1 MLRRGE
7 AGRACHGFR
16 ARGAGG
22 VPRVSSRQAFARSR
36 EKVPG
41 GRMRGASEAKHAFD
55 LALPEK
61 RKSSSLRSR
70 PHPALRATFSR
81 FAGEGLEP
89 AFRVTG
95 SVRSALRPPARP
107 PRSEEHTSELQSLM
121 RTSYAAFC
129 LTKKIHNN

>member
-1 MLRRGE
+1 MRISDWSSDVCSSDL
-7 AGRACHGFR
+7 
-16 ARGAGG
+16 
-22 VPRVSSRQAFARSR
+22 PRVSSRQAFSRSR

-95 SVRSALRPPARP
+95 SVRSALRPPEIGRA
-107 PRSEEHTSELQSLM
+107 HV
-121 RTSYAAFC
+121 
-129 LTKKIHNN
+129 